1 MPNAIA
7 EKIAAS
13 SNADPPIPNKP
24 TPANDSATNTDVM
37 AATIT
42 AAQTPP
48 IIAFDA
54 PLRSDTSSQYQ
65 LVLLMANALL
75 SSDPVEWFS
84 LISDQSCGGTCLP
97 SLLRRGNLQTGTVS
111 AVSRAKTV
119 PKGSSRN
126 LFLFN
131 KLGETHAARAVSPQ
145 GPECE

>member
-13 SNADPPIPNKP
+13 SNADPPTPNKP
-24 TPANDSATNTDVM
+24 TPANDSATNTAVM

-75 SSDPVEWFS
+75 SPYPVEWFS
-84 LISDQSCGGTCLP
+84 LISDQSCGD
-97 SLLRRGNLQTGTVS
+97 
-111 AVSRAKTV
+111 
-119 PKGSSRN
+119 
-126 LFLFN
+126 LFLP
-131 KLGETHAARAVSPQ
+131 AYYV
-145 GPECE
+145 